1 VFAALQLQAMK
12 EKEREET
19 ADSDALTNDTNARSA
34 MDDSNARNAMPA
46 VRHQDMQ
53 WTIPMDDSN
62 ARNAMPAVRHQ
73 DMPLVS
79 LVSPHTHMCM

>member
-12 EKEREET
+12 EKELEET

-34 MDDSNARNAMPA
+34 MDDTNARNAMPA
-46 VRHQDMQ
+46 VSHE
-53 WTIPMDDSN
+53 
-62 ARNAMPAVRHQ
+62 